1 MRLEPTGP
9 VAPRQAGLATSSPR
23 GRARFGAFALAAGC
37 GLGGKRPQLRKMLC
51 LCPAAAPSNMPP
63 IGWSPGPAVQGT
75 FGEQFAFHSCRPK
88 LAPGSFWGRAGHRGS
103 FEADDT
109 LEQDAQLVQQ
119 CLQGDGS
126 AWEELVRRHTR
137 RIFNICYR
145 FTGNGTEAEDLSQEV
160 FLRVYKTLGSY
171 RSAHGGFATWMTS
184 VTRNLLIDHYRRTK
198 RDRQTDSLEDA
209 MPVVESKESSARR
222 PDQQALLGELSSQVQ
237 TALTKLSPDLREA
250 VILRDLQ
257 QLEYNEIRQ
266 ILDVPEGTVKSRIN
280 RGRIEL
286 ARILQQMG
294 VRPA

>member
-1 MRLEPTGP
+1 
-9 VAPRQAGLATSSPR
+9 
-23 GRARFGAFALAAGC
+23 
-37 GLGGKRPQLRKMLC
+37 ML
-51 LCPAAAPSNMPP
+51 APSN
-63 IGWSPGPAVQGT
+63 
-75 FGEQFAFHSCRPK
+75 FGVK
-88 LAPGSFWGRAGHRGS
+88 LVTVAG

-171 RSAHGGFATWMTS
+171 RSAYGGFATWMTS

-198 RDRQTDSLEDA
+198 RDRLTDSLEDS
-209 MPVVESKESSARR
+209 MPVVENKESVGRR
-222 PDQQALLGELSSQVQ
+222 PDQQLLLGELSSQVQ
-237 TALTKLSPDLREA
+237 MALTKLSPELREA

-257 QLEYNEIRQ
+257 QLEYNEIRRV
-266 ILDVPEGTVKSRIN
+266 LDVPEGTVKSRIN

-294 VRPA
+294 VRPS

>member
-1 MRLEPTGP
+1 M
-9 VAPRQAGLATSSPR
+9 
-23 GRARFGAFALAAGC
+23 
-37 GLGGKRPQLRKMLC
+37 
-51 LCPAAAPSNMPP
+51 
-63 IGWSPGPAVQGT
+63 
-75 FGEQFAFHSCRPK
+75 
-88 LAPGSFWGRAGHRGS
+88 
-103 FEADDT
+103 
-109 LEQDAQLVQQ
+109 EQDAQLVQQ

-145 FTGNGTEAEDLSQEV
+145 FTGNGTQAEDLSQDV

-171 RSAHGGFATWMTS
+171 RSAHGGFATWLTS

-198 RDRQTDSLEDA
+198 HDRQTDSLEDA
-209 MPVVESKESSARR
+209 MPVVESKESGARR

-237 TALTKLSPDLREA
+237 SALTKLSPELREA

-286 ARILQQMG
+286 ARVLQQMG